1 MGVTARWSG
10 ATVFFGERIRRG
22 MSQELLEDASDRLR
36 VAAEAAEGDA
46 RQRLYDQSDALA
58 TLAAR
63 EHGAD
68 HGRLARHMHALAE
81 LAEETEGPAREAVR
95 DARSKIATFRE
106 GVDGV

>member
-1 MGVTARWSG
+1 
-10 ATVFFGERIRRG
+10 
-22 MSQELLEDASDRLR
+22 MSQDLLEDASDRLR
-36 VAAEAAEGDA
+36 AAAEAADGDA

-58 TLAAR
+58 TLAAQ

-81 LAEETEGPAREAVR
+81 LAEETEGPAEEAVR
-95 DARSKIATFRE
+95 DARSKLATFRE